1 VRTLLIDGDIACYQI
16 ASSCEVETDWG
27 DDLWTLH
34 SDLSEA
40 KGQLDVYLADL
51 KEKLGADELI
61 VCLTD
66 GENFRKAILPSYKEH
81 RKKVRKPVCLKELR
95 KYLHESQKVY
105 QRPGLEADDCLG
117 ILATKPHEGEYVV
130 VSLDKDLQQIP
141 GLVYRPGTDQE
152 PQLIDEHEADYHHMF
167 QTLVGD
173 KTDGYAGC
181 PGIGPV
187 KAEKI
192 LNEAAEEWLDAS
204 TRSSPGPEILPF
216 RWRAVVEAYAK
227 AGLGEAEALRQA
239 QVARILRASD
249 YDFVNK
255 KPIPWRPK

>member
-34 SDLSEA
+34 SDLSQA
-40 KGQLDVYLADL
+40 KDALDAYLYAL
-51 KEKLGADELI
+51 KFGLSANDII

-66 GENFRKAILPSYKEH
+66 GENFRKQILPSYKEH

-105 QRPGLEADDCLG
+105 QRAGLEADDCLG

-141 GLVYRPGTDQE
+141 GLVFRPGMDQE
-152 PQLIDEHEADYHHMF
+152 PREIDAEEADYWHLF

-173 KTDGYAGC
+173 KTDGYSGC
-181 PGIGPV
+181 PGVGPV
-187 KAEKI
+187 KAEKV
-192 LNEAAEEWLDAS
+192 LNEACDKALEMGEDLNSFMWQA
-204 TRSSPGPEILPF
+204 I
-216 RWRAVVEAYAK
+216 VKAYAK
-227 AGLGEAEALRQA
+227 AGLGEEEALRQA